1 MDLRRLTKSDLLLLC
16 DELGV
21 EADEKMKKPAIQK
34 AIQDSGND
42 DESIKIAWEVIQET
56 RERERQER

>member
-1 MDLRRLTKSDLLLLC
+1 MDLRWLTKSDLLLLC